1 VEQVLQVVF
10 QETQQLMLEA
20 VVVQLTMAQV
30 YALHILQE
38 AQVVEVVVRN
48 NVDRQQE
55 LEQSTLAVAVVVEVQ
70 ILNLIK
76 LVEMVEVE

>member
-1 VEQVLQVVF
+1 MLQVVF
-10 QETQQLMLEA
+10 QVHQWLMLEA

-30 YALHILQE
+30 YALHFLQE

-55 LEQSTLAVAVVVEVQ
+55 LEQPTLVVAVVAEVQ

-76 LVEMVEVE
+76 LVEMVEVV